1 MKRSL
6 DTDATIRS
14 LAPQNRQYYCMSDKP
29 SERGFG
35 LIVYPSGSRTFV
47 FKYKIDGQQRL
58 FPLGDYPATSLKAA
72 RELYA
77 LEASKVKALR
87 RGSKDGADPAK
98 DKVLRREARLVEN
111 HERKK
116 MPTVEEL
123 VKDYITRHASL
134 KKRNWKE
141 DERVL
146 NKEVVSRWG
155 KVKADKLTRAD
166 IIRMVD
172 EIGVATPAAA
182 AQALKYTRKMFNF
195 AIDKAIPVGNPCIG
209 VNAEPDKKRDRAL
222 SEKEIAVFWKKLES
236 LPLSGEVQRALKLIL
251 ITAQRPGEVIGM
263 HSNEIDQEWSGKWF
277 WTIPAI
283 RSKNKRSHRVP
294 LTKTALELIG
304 PLQTEDPET
313 GKMKPKGYIF
323 PCPHKDKDKSIEAHA
338 VGVAVRRCFNWPL
351 KDRKG
356 KPLFGADGKPATD
369 NLFGID
375 VFKPHDLRRTA
386 NTLMA
391 KSKILFEH
399 RERVLNHTLGKL
411 DEIYNQHDFDDEKQV
426 ALETLER
433 VVLSVLHG
441 TENNVVPISAGKRG
455 QHG

>member
-14 LAPQNRQYYCMSDKP
+14 LTPQGRPYYCMSDKP

-58 FPLGDYPATSLKAA
+58 FPLGDYPATSLKTA

-98 DKVLRREARLVEN
+98 EKVLKREARLIEN

-172 EIGVATPAAA
+172 EIGVDTPAAA
-182 AQALKYTRKMFNF
+182 SQVLKFTRKMYNF

-209 VNAEPDKKRDRAL
+209 VKAESDKKRDRAL
-222 SEKEIAVFWKKLES
+222 SEKEIAVFWKKLET
-236 LPLSGEVQRALKLIL
+236 LPLSDEVQRALKLIL
-251 ITAQRPGEVIGM
+251 VTAQRPGEVIGM
-263 HSNEIDQEWSGKWF
+263 HTNEIDQEWSGKWF
-277 WTIPAI
+277 WTIPTI
-283 RSKNKRSHRVP
+283 RSKNKKPHRVP

-304 PLQTEDPET
+304 PLEVEDRET
-313 GKMKPKGYIF
+313 GNLKPKGYIF
-323 PCPHKDKDKSIEAHA
+323 PCPHKGKDKSIETNATA
-338 VGVAVRRCFNWPL
+338 KAVRRCFNYPL

-356 KPLFGADGKPATD
+356 RPLFGADGKPLTE
-369 NLFGID
+369 NLFEIAA
-375 VFKPHDLRRTA
+375 FRPHDLRRTA
-386 NTLMA
+386 NTLMT
-391 KSKILFEH
+391 KSKILYEH

-411 DEIYNQHDFDDEKQV
+411 DEIYNQHDFDDEKQA

-433 VVLSVLHG
+433 SILSIIHG
-441 TENNVVPISAGKRG
+441 TENNVVPISAGKKEWAV
-455 QHG
+455 